1 MIEYAYADL
10 FLKDSVDKQWIIEC
24 SNGITLTNSD
34 LEKESIRLTEK
45 LCSDSEL
52 VFGRCETSEIEF
64 TTRGIVESLVGCTI
78 TVKIVLDNHTEAPF
92 IVGTYTVFSDK
103 PAIENSART
112 VTAYDAMYDI
122 NNADVCA
129 WYDALTFPMTL
140 KQFRDSLFNHLGIAQ
155 EVTTLPNDSLQVT
168 KNIDIS
174 GGYLCA
180 ADLVFAICEING
192 CFGHIGRDNKFKYIY
207 LRSYHLALFPRNNLY
222 PANDLYPMDDTYDGK
237 VDRAYYKSTD
247 YEDYKVSKIDKLVIK
262 DDEDEV
268 GGGVGSGMNGYIIS
282 GNFFAFDFNSS
293 QFQTVAQNIMNK
305 WNEMIEYRPITCDAV
320 GNPCLEV
327 GDGFRVS
334 GPRAI
339 AESYILQRTLTG
351 IQFLNDTY
359 EAAGEEFRTENTS
372 GMGLT
377 IAKLNGKTNRL
388 SRSIDELSSEISDVD
403 QGLSSRITQN
413 ANAIATEVTRAT
425 NAEGTLSSRIT
436 QTADSISSEVTRA
449 TNAEGN
455 LSSRITQTANS
466 ITSEVT
472 RATNAEGNLSSRI
485 TQTADSISSEV
496 TRAQGAES
504 NLSSRITQNATA
516 IEARVT
522 KTGGT
527 QSSFAWSLTD
537 SEFALWSGNNKVFSC
552 TSGGI
557 TVNGYASVGS
567 LNSVS
572 GRVGSLESDH
582 VSVDS
587 LNAVSGRVGNLEA
600 DHVSTTTITSMNA
613 TIRGKLDA
621 DQLNAT
627 NINSLFGTTT
637 AFSANNVHVNSTL
650 STQGLY
656 YGGHQI
662 NTYSV
667 KNTAGATIYAL
678 GYMA

>member
-92 IVGTYTVFSDK
+92 TVGTYTVFSDK

-140 KQFRDSLFNHLGIAQ
+140 KQFRDSLFNHLGITQ

-207 LRSYHLALFPRNNLY
+207 LKRYVLGLYPRNDLY
-222 PANDLYPMDDTYDGK
+222 PANDLYPREDTYDGK
-237 VDRAYYKSTD
+237 IDRAYYKSTD
-247 YEDYKVSKIDKLVIK
+247 YEDYSVSRIDKLVIK

-282 GNFFAFDFNSS
+282 GNFFAFDLNAS
-293 QFQTVAQNIMNK
+293 QFQTIAQNIMNK
-305 WNEMIEYRPITCDAV
+305 WNEMIEYRPISCDAV

-334 GPRAI
+334 SPRAI
-339 AESYILQRTLTG
+339 VESYILQRTLTG

-359 EAAGEEFRTENTS
+359 EASGEEFRTENTS

-377 IAKLNGKTNRL
+377 IAKMNGKTNRL
-388 SRSIDELSSEISDVD
+388 SRSIDELSSEIADVD

-413 ANAIATEVTRAT
+413 ANAISAEVTRAT
-425 NAEGTLSSRIT
+425 SAEGTLSSRIT
-436 QTADSISSEVTRA
+436 QTADSIS
-449 TNAEGN
+449 
-455 LSSRITQTANS
+455 
-466 ITSEVT
+466 SEVT

-504 NLSSRITQNATA
+504 NLSSRITQNANA

-557 TVNGYASVGS
+557 TVNGYATVGS
-567 LNSVS
+567 LNALSVTVNGKAS
-572 GRVGSLESDH
+572 ISDLDAATGRIHNLESDH
-582 VSVDS
+582 VSVDDF
-587 LNAVSGRVGNLEA
+587 LA
-600 DHVSTTTITSMNA
+600 DHGRIGTLETTKLNTSE
-613 TIRGKLDA
+613 
-621 DQLNAT
+621 LNAT
-627 NINSLFGTTT
+627 NINALFGTTT
-637 AFSANNVHVNSTL
+637 AFTANNVHVNSTL
-650 STQGLY
+650 STQGFY

-662 NTYSV
+662 STYSV